1 MTLDIL
7 PFVRAGD
14 ETAATR
20 LFAEA
25 LFQKLRPFFGEVDRA
40 VAFLAPHLCRE
51 RAVTALVDGRIAG
64 IAGYR
69 LEGRELFNP
78 GWSDLHRHF
87 GLFGASWRAAGLTLL
102 EKGKEAGVLS
112 MDGIAV
118 SPEARGRGI
127 GTALLDAICGIARQA
142 GRHSVRLDVIDSNPR
157 ARALYERSGFIAGE
171 TRQLGLFQLLFGF
184 SAVTEMHRAIDPGDA
199 PSIQPPATGP

>member
-20 LFAEA
+20 LFTEA
-25 LFQKLRPFFGEVDRA
+25 LFQKLRPFFGREDSA
-40 VAFLAPHLCRE
+40 VAFLTPHLCRE

-64 IAGYR
+64 IAGFR
-69 LEGRELFNP
+69 LDGRELFNP
-78 GWSDLHRHF
+78 QWSDLQRHY
-87 GLFGASWRAAGLTLL
+87 GLLGASWRAAGLSLL
-102 EKGKEAGVLS
+102 EKDKEAGVLS

-127 GTALLDAICGIARQA
+127 GTALLDAICSIARQA

-157 ARALYERSGFIAGE
+157 ARALYERNGFVAGE
-171 TRQLGLFQLLFGF
+171 TRHLGLFKLLFGF
-184 SAVTEMHRAIDPGDA
+184 SCATAMRRTVGPAAGHRPRT
-199 PSIQPPATGP
+199 PTTGS